1 MDEGRI
7 QSDLQLAI
15 DEFSELKRLVD
26 AYSEK
31 HEDLIQKV
39 NTEWLLKTSI
49 ANTLNSVYTGIERI
63 FELILKETDN
73 YRPSGAS
80 YHKELLA
87 RASSPVD
94 NVRCEL
100 ISIELKDLC
109 MHLLGFRHL
118 ARNLYVRSVN
128 LNLAL
133 ENVNRAALALP
144 MLKKDLE
151 RFFEVFREQNGH
163 NPVCKHCNS
172 VPCVCPAKQ
181 THISRPKLS

>member
-1 MDEGRI
+1 MDEVRI

-15 DEFSELKRLVD
+15 DEFGELKRLVD

-49 ANTLNSVYTGIERI
+49 ANSLNSVYTGIERI
-63 FELILKETDN
+63 FEIILKETDN

-87 RASSPVD
+87 RASSPVE

-118 ARNLYVRSVN
+118 ARKLYIRSVN
-128 LNLAL
+128 LKLAL
-133 ENVNRAALALP
+133 ENVNRAELALP

-151 RFFEVFREQNGH
+151 HFFNVFRGQNDH
-163 NPVCKHCNS
+163 NPVCEHCHAEPCECAKENS
-172 VPCVCPAKQ
+172 KSDHPEF
-181 THISRPKLS
+181 R